1 MYEFLEQKFM
11 TLFKDY
17 YYNNKNKLYTV
28 NGKQINISDKTKN
41 FNDLIN
47 KNYAYKEKI
56 KFIVLNNFF
65 EDNKAFEKI
74 KFKTDKETNN
84 EINAE

>member
-1 MYEFLEQKFM
+1 M
-11 TLFKDY
+11 TFFKEY
-17 YYNNKNKLYTV
+17 YYNKNKNYII
-28 NGKQINISDKTKN
+28 NGREIILSDKTKN

-65 EDNKAFEKI
+65 EDNKAYEKI
-74 KFKTDKETNN
+74 RFKTDHESNNETNT
-84 EINAE
+84 E